1 MDFSHVAD
9 ELREYSADNSLQ
21 LMDLLDL
28 SEASR
33 TLLSWVIRQGKVNV
47 TAGQTFTGL
56 SSAAVEEIFRI
67 LVARDFLVAPSEGES
82 YYQIRMVSRKRGGT
96 ILKDW

>member
-1 MDFSHVAD
+1 MNFSHVAD

-67 LVARDFLVAPSEGES
+67 LVARDFLVAPSDGES

>member
-9 ELREYSADNSLQ
+9 ELRKYPADRSLQ

-28 SEASR
+28 SESSR

-47 TAGQTFTGL
+47 TACQTFTGL
-56 SSAAVEEIFRI
+56 SVAAVEEIFGI
-67 LVARDFLVAPSEGES
+67 LVAQDFLVAPSEGES
-82 YYQIRMVSRKRGGT
+82 DYQIRMVSRKRGGT